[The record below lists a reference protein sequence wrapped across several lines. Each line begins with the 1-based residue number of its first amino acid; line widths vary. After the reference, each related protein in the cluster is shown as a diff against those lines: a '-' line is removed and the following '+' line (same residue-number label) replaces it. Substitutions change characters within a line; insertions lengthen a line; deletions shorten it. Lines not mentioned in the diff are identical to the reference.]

1 MATHEMNQPVI
12 ALPGGIMPAALR
24 YAPLESAL
32 GGEVDFHAKD
42 LEVYAGDEPPPDYSV
57 ETEIATLATFADS
70 LEARRF
76 HLVGYSGGGF
86 ISLAFAGAYPER
98 LLSLALF
105 EPARVP
111 GNLSGE
117 EAALDATQEL
127 REALAGAQGDF
138 MRFMRVFVSLQV
150 RQGVEI
156 EPPSGQAAPWM
167 RNRPAGIA
175 AAMRAFVD
183 YHFDR
188 NQLRN
193 CNFPVFY
200 GYGDLTTEM
209 MGELQAAILGR
220 LLPDIHIR
228 RFSGIHH
235 FEPPERIYTPQ
246 HLQDLRALWTR
257 AENQAGL
264 SREPALSAT
273 RR

>member
-12 ALPGGIMPAALR
+12 ALPGGILPAALR
-24 YAPLESAL
+24 YAPLKSAL

-57 ETEIATLATFADS
+57 ETEIAALATFADS

-111 GNLSGE
+111 GDLSGE
-117 EAALDATQEL
+117 EAALAGEL
-127 REALAGAQGDF
+127 RHALAGAQGQDF
-138 MRFMRVFVSLQV
+138 MHFMRVFVSMQV

-156 EPPSGQAAPWM
+156 EPPSGPPAPWM

-175 AAMRAFVD
+175 AAMQAFVD
-183 YHFDR
+183 YRFDR
-188 NQLRN
+188 NRLRN

-235 FEPPERIYTPQ
+235 FVPPERIYTPQ

-257 AENQAGL
+257 AENQAGITQ
-264 SREPALSAT
+264 EPAPSAA